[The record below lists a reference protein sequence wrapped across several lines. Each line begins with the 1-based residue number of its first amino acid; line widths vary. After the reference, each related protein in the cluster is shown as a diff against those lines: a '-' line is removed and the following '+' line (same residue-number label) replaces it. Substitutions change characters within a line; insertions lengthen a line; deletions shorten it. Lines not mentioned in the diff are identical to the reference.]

1 MRRKKKSLM
10 KKILNR
16 LVGEAVLGGVFVLLY
31 LHRNLIINPEQ
42 ARRRSGSWRCFC
54 PVVSAPQ
61 PDHGRN
67 QGRGAA
73 QGTERLP
80 SVYGGEIKRS

>member
-31 LHRNLIINPEQ
+31 LHRNLIIAAIKGEELPKTPK
-42 ARRRSGSWRCFC
+42 GC
-54 PVVSAPQ
+54 PA
-61 PDHGRN
+61 HK
-67 QGRGAA
+67 A
-73 QGTERLP
+73 E
-80 SVYGGEIKRS
+80 K

>member
-31 LHRNLIINPEQ
+31 LHRNLIMAAIKGEKLPK
-42 ARRRSGSWRCFC
+42 APKGC
-54 PVVSAPQ
+54 PA
-61 PDHGRN
+61 HK
-67 QGRGAA
+67 A
-73 QGTERLP
+73 E
-80 SVYGGEIKRS
+80 K